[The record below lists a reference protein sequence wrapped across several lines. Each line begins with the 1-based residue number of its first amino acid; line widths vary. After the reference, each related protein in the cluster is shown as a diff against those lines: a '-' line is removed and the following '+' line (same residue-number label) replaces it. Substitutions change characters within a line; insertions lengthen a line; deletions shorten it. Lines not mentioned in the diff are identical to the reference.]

1 MTAPAYTNVDDVL
14 RDVVDT
20 STPGG
25 VWDWVLGGAP
35 TSDQYE
41 IERVRIPEFLA
52 SPTAPTAYSMLNYEN
67 WDSILVG
74 VSTVGGPGGT
84 ILQGTA
90 RQEYPL
96 RIPMHRAFYAEDEV
110 DLEGNAFLENHYTL
124 YLDDMDW

>member
-1 MTAPAYTNVDDVL
+1 
-14 RDVVDT
+14 
-20 STPGG
+20 
-25 VWDWVLGGAP
+25 
-35 TSDQYE
+35 
-41 IERVRIPEFLA
+41 
-52 SPTAPTAYSMLNYEN
+52 MLNYEN